1 MQRTKH
7 VLVVGQGALTF
18 AKDHGFPEVDLLID
32 VTRKAGYPVEGRPA
46 PRLAH
51 PREGGRCSI
60 PGSSSPRNDP
70 VTHGTIHLF
79 GARHARRPRLRH
91 DDLGPRLQ
99 GPVRVLGDSPII
111 GAGLHLDNT
120 VGSCGSVGLG
130 EVNLVNCASYLLIEN
145 LRNGMEPN
153 DALVALFKRIKE
165 VTCATPG
172 SANANG
178 NPPGVNFYL
187 VTKDGRVA
195 AANMGGPIDKTVTMH
210 YGDRIR
216 TFESETLLA

>member
-7 VLVVGQGALTF
+7 VLIVGEGALTF
-18 AKDHGFPEVDLLID
+18 AKDHGFPEVDLLTD
-32 VTRKAGYPVEGRPA
+32 VTRKAWIQWKEDRLRDSRIPEKVA
-46 PRLAH
+46 QLDPRVRAV
-51 PREGGRCSI
+51 
-60 PGSSSPRNDP
+60 NDP
-70 VTHGTIHLF
+70 VTHGTIHLSVLDTH
-79 GARHARRPRLRH
+79 G
-91 DDLGPRLQ
+91 DLACVTTTSGLGYKVP
-99 GPVRVLGDSPII
+99 GRVGDSPII
-111 GAGLHLDNT
+111 GAGLYLDNT

-165 VTCATPG
+165 VTPRRPRFRD
-172 SANANG
+172 ANG

-210 YGDRIR
+210 DGDRIR
-216 TFESETLLA
+216 TVESETLIV